1 MELCIVAYFEVFRT
15 KYEAKCSNSCVK
27 CKSKFISRPVTI
39 QDVILCLDIY
49 PLIIH
54 EANRGTSKNSNA
66 AEERN
71 RKARAFAVVAKSSS
85 KVICAY
91 RVLMCNSS
99 LKEKNWKDPNYS
111 WARWSEIFAGRFLL
125 PLVALL
131 HRCCIE
137 IGPITIAWFLVWCSC
152 VDSTMC

>member
-71 RKARAFAVVAKSSS
+71 RKARAFAVVARSSS

-91 RVLMCNSS
+91 RVFMCNSS

-111 WARWSEIFAGRFLL
+111 WARLIRNIRRTFSFVACCFASS
-125 PLVALL
+125 VL
-131 HRCCIE
+131 HRDRPYYNRMIFDLMQLC
-137 IGPITIAWFLVWCSC
+137 G
-152 VDSTMC
+152 